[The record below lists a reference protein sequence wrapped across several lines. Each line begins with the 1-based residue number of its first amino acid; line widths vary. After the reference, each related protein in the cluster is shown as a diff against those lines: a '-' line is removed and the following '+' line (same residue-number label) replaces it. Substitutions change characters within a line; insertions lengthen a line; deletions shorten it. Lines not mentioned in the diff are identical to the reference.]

1 MSYIICFLCSQV
13 INQKEPQTVRVHSFE
28 GKMYPVIFVSG
39 LQEEADLE
47 FLM

>member
-1 MSYIICFLCSQV
+1 MSEFTTL
-13 INQKEPQTVRVHSFE
+13 KE
-28 GKMYPVIFVSG
+28 KMYPVIFVSG